1 MLNRCQLCSIISH
14 TQIISHWLY
23 NIHLMQLLDKFY
35 QLMFIFALTAQQL
48 LVFLQLAD
56 GLYLISYLATYFHI
70 HNNSLFHSS
79 MIRRIIYISITL
91 LHIHGK
97 VLFFTVLKL
106 IQIKQLHTLFI
117 QLVKLLK
124 HVE

>member
-1 MLNRCQLCSIISH
+1 MLNKCQLCFIISH
-14 TQIISHWLY
+14 TQIINHWLN

-35 QLMFIFALTAQQL
+35 QLMFIFALIVQQI

-56 GLYLISYLATYFHI
+56 GLYLISYLATYFLG

-79 MIRRIIYISITL
+79 MIRRIIYITITL
-91 LHIHGK
+91 FHIHGK
-97 VLFFTVLKL
+97 VLLITVLKL

-117 QLVKLLK
+117 QLVKLKK